1 MNEKMNDKMRGIKRA
16 EEVIMC
22 GKSGIW
28 KMLLVFA
35 LISTAMLSSVKV
47 HAADMAENQTADTG
61 KSQVTDVENTQ
72 EQITVNIPVKLKITG
87 NSKQN
92 EIFSFLLKQNDEQ
105 SPMPKISKVQI
116 TGTKKDAFQIQYE
129 NPGVYRYTISQVAG
143 DGKNWTYDQS
153 EYSLEVYIM
162 RNERT
167 DTLQSLIVAYNAKG
181 EKVDPVFVNRY
192 QAPEAKQKSMTVKT
206 GDSAD
211 IKTLAGLML
220 ICGGIMIGTYEYKK
234 KIEKK

>member
-1 MNEKMNDKMRGIKRA
+1 MCGRKMNEKMRGINIQEKA
-16 EEVIMC
+16 SMC
-22 GKSGIW
+22 GKY
-28 KMLLVFA
+28 KMWLVMVVFA
-35 LISTAMLSSVKV
+35 LISTAMLSSVKI
-47 HAADMAENQTADTG
+47 HAASAEENQMADVETNHVTA
-61 KSQVTDVENTQ
+61 VENTQ

-87 NSKQN
+87 NSQQN

-129 NPGVYRYTISQVAG
+129 KPGGCTDIRSARWLVMA
-143 DGKNWTYDQS
+143 KNWIYDQS

-162 RNERT
+162 RNEQT

-192 QAPEAKQKSMTVKT
+192 QAPEAKQKRHD
-206 GDSAD
+206 GQDR
-211 IKTLAGLML
+211 GQRR
-220 ICGGIMIGTYEYKK
+220 YKNSGRSDVNLWRNYDRDLR
-234 KIEKK
+234 I

>member
-1 MNEKMNDKMRGIKRA
+1 MCGRKMNEKMRGINIQEKA
-16 EEVIMC
+16 SMC
-22 GKSGIW
+22 GKY
-28 KMLLVFA
+28 KMWLVMVVFA
-35 LISTAMLSSVKV
+35 LISTAMLSSVKI
-47 HAADMAENQTADTG
+47 HAASAEENQMADIETNH
-61 KSQVTDVENTQ
+61 VTTVENTQ

-87 NSKQN
+87 NSQQN

-192 QAPEAKQKSMTVKT
+192 QAPEAKQKSMMVKT

-220 ICGGIMIGTYEYKK
+220 ICGGIMIGT
-234 KIEKK
+234 